1 MKPHQFLAGF
11 MDHTPDTLLP
21 VLLVIGLLALIAV
34 LCLGWMLNNW
44 RKAPRW
50 AAWRAAFRHMGW
62 MPLAALL
69 VVGGLS
75 ATVTYAEDDPF
86 LRGGVVAVL
95 VPLLMALQAAAA
107 FSPDEE
113 PALEMTLAAPR
124 PIAWLIVERLA
135 AIGFTYSLI
144 ALVGSGIILLRQPGL
159 FSSTA
164 SIPVLLLAWASP
176 AIFLMG
182 VGVYVTLRSR
192 MVAFGV
198 VMVIVV
204 WVIFGLFGR
213 FLLPGLPVPPPLS
226 WIQPYLWPMH
236 IFLTPQDLPAPSYA
250 MNRLFL
256 SSAGIVL
263 LLAAVRS
270 VSNTEGV
277 LLSFTARS
285 RKSSPD
291 APNPPAAGRTRQVFN
306 PVPVRPNA
314 IAQIAGIA
322 MMEFRMLWRQRVM
335 KVFAVAQ
342 IALFLFLVLVNM
354 SNDVGDASAFIN
366 KLSPQ
371 QAGIIYGELLVS
383 MMASFTLAMVLW
395 VYPLLVANQVPYDR
409 RSGMTE
415 MLQAL
420 PLSDSAY
427 LAGKVLGATLAGA
440 STVALNAVIY
450 SLVWFIK
457 EGPFYPVPLVSM
469 LALALLLLLV
479 VTAQGVLLGAT
490 QNNAKRALAIVLVV
504 MLVPE
509 FLQAIPLVKQVLPG
523 STDFFNLPLQSSMQA
538 MTIVPPIRRN
548 FNPLEGRL
556 FTLYSGL
563 VLKTFVITCFVWA
576 WRRWKMILGGKLL

>member
-1 MKPHQFLAGF
+1 MKPLQFLAGF
-11 MDHTPDTLLP
+11 MPHTPDTLLP
-21 VLLVIGLLALIAV
+21 LLLVTGLLTLIAV
-34 LCLGWMLNNW
+34 LCLGWMFNNW

-75 ATVTYAEDDPF
+75 AAATYTEDDPF
-86 LRGGVVAVL
+86 LRGGVVTVL

-107 FSPDEE
+107 FSPDDE

-124 PIAWLIVERLA
+124 PIAWLILERLA
-135 AIGFTYSLI
+135 AIGLTYTLI
-144 ALVGSGIILLRQPGL
+144 ALIGGAIILLRQPDL
-159 FSSTA
+159 FSATSL
-164 SIPVLLLAWASP
+164 PVLLLAWVSP
-176 AIFLMG
+176 ALFLTG
-182 VGVYVTLRSR
+182 IGVYVTLRSR

-198 VMVIVV
+198 VIVIVV

-213 FLLPGLPVPPPLS
+213 FLLPGLPVPAPLS
-226 WIQPYLWPMH
+226 WIQPYLWPVH

-250 MNRLFL
+250 VNRLFL

-270 VSNTEGV
+270 VRNTEGV
-277 LLSFTARS
+277 LLSMTARS

-291 APNPPAAGRTRQVFN
+291 APVRPSAGRTRQVLN

-314 IAQIAGIA
+314 LAQIAGIA
-322 MMEFRMLWRQRVM
+322 MTEFRMLWRQRVM

-354 SNDVGDASAFIN
+354 SNDVGDASAFID

-371 QAGIIYGELLVS
+371 QAGVIYGELLVS

-415 MLQAL
+415 MLRAL
-420 PLSDSAY
+420 PLSDSVY

-450 SLVWFIK
+450 SLVWFMK
-457 EGPFYPVPLVSM
+457 EGSFYPVPLVSM

-479 VTAQGVLLGAT
+479 ATTQGVLLGAT

-548 FNPLEGRL
+548 FDPLEGRL
-556 FTLYSGL
+556 FALYSGM
-563 VLKTFVITCFVWA
+563 VLKTFVIACFVWA
-576 WRRWKMILGGKLL
+576 WRRWRMILGGKLL